1 MKSTFPPEGKND
13 QLNYIEI
20 KTISSPKHTSK
31 SEKGKRLCV
40 CMYMSVLTLNVSRA
54 LRNQ

>member
-31 SEKGKRLCV
+31 SEKGERLCV